1 MYVCS
6 KKNEKMKKT
15 FLIVL
20 IGALVSSCTKKEGEG
35 GSATLKGFVYEYKI
49 NAFSLDT
56 TARYAAADQDVYII
70 YGNEDTFYDDN
81 IKTSYDG
88 SFVFPYLQKGSYTVF
103 VYEDCPVSATYPS
116 GKKEI
121 LVPVEIT
128 KKNHTI
134 DLDTIDILKL

>member
-1 MYVCS
+1 
-6 KKNEKMKKT
+6 MKKT

-20 IGALVSSCTKKEGEG
+20 IGVLVSSCTKKEGEG
-35 GSATLKGFVYEYKI
+35 GSATIKGFVYEYKI

-128 KKNHTI
+128 IKNKTY
-134 DLDTIDILKL
+134 LDTIDILKL

>member
-1 MYVCS
+1 M
-6 KKNEKMKKT
+6 KNI
-15 FLIVL
+15 FLLVI
-20 IGALVSSCTKKEGEG
+20 IGLVISSCTKEEGEG
-35 GSATLKGFVYEYKI
+35 GSGSIKGFVYEYKI

-88 SFVFPYLQKGSYTVF
+88 SFKFPYLQKGKYTIF
-103 VYEDCPVSATYPS
+103 VYEDCATCLS

-121 LVPVEIT
+121 LRTIEIT
-128 KKNHTI
+128 KKNQVI
-134 DLDTIDILKL
+134 DLDTIDIRKL

>member
-1 MYVCS
+1 M
-6 KKNEKMKKT
+6 KNI
-15 FLIVL
+15 FLLVL
-20 IGALVSSCTKKEGEG
+20 IGLVITSCTKEEGEG
-35 GSATLKGFVYEYKI
+35 GSGSIKGFVYEYKI

-88 SFVFPYLQKGSYTVF
+88 SFVFPYLQKGKYTVF
-103 VYEDCPVSATYPS
+103 VYEDCATCLS

-121 LVPVEIT
+121 LRTIEIT
-128 KKNHTI
+128 KKNQVI
-134 DLDTIDILKL
+134 ELDTIDIRKI

>member
-1 MYVCS
+1 M
-6 KKNEKMKKT
+6 KNI
-15 FLIVL
+15 FLLVI
-20 IGALVSSCTKKEGEG
+20 IGLVITSCTKEEGQG
-35 GSATLKGFVYEYKI
+35 GSGSIKGFVYEYKI

-70 YGNEDTFYDDN
+70 YGKDNTFYDDN

-88 SFVFPYLQKGSYTVF
+88 TFEFPYLQKGNYTVF
-103 VYEDCPVSATYPS
+103 VYEDCEISLSCPS

-128 KKNHTI
+128 EKKQIIN
-134 DLDTIDILKL
+134 LDTITVLKL

>member
-1 MYVCS
+1 
-6 KKNEKMKKT
+6 MKKT

-35 GSATLKGFVYEYKI
+35 GSATIKGFVYEYKI

-128 KKNHTI
+128 KKNQTI

>member
-1 MYVCS
+1 
-6 KKNEKMKKT
+6 MKKT

-20 IGALVSSCTKKEGEG
+20 IGVLVSSCTKKEGEG
-35 GSATLKGFVYEYKI
+35 GSATIKGFVYEYKI

-121 LVPVEIT
+121 LVPLEIT
-128 KKNHTI
+128 KKNQTI

>member
-1 MYVCS
+1 LYVCD
-6 KKNEKMKKT
+6 KKNEKMKNI
-15 FLIVL
+15 FLLVL
-20 IGALVSSCTKKEGEG
+20 IGLVITSCTKEEGEG
-35 GSATLKGFVYEYKI
+35 GSGSIKGFVYEYKI

-88 SFVFPYLQKGSYTVF
+88 SFVFPYLQKGKYTVF
-103 VYEDCPVSATYPS
+103 VYEDCATCLS

-121 LVPVEIT
+121 LRTIEIT
-128 KKNHTI
+128 KKNQVI
-134 DLDTIDILKL
+134 ELDTIDIRKI

>member
-1 MYVCS
+1 
-6 KKNEKMKKT
+6 MKKT

-35 GSATLKGFVYEYKI
+35 GSATIKGFVYEYKI

-103 VYEDCPVSATYPS
+103 VYEDCPVSATYHS

-128 KKNHTI
+128 IKNKTY
-134 DLDTIDILKL
+134 LDTIDILKLLC

>member
-1 MYVCS
+1 MFVT
-6 KKNEKMKKT
+6 KKNEKMKNI
-15 FLIVL
+15 FLLVI
-20 IGALVSSCTKKEGEG
+20 IGLVITSCAKEEGQG
-35 GSATLKGFVYEYKI
+35 GSASIKGFVYEYKI

-88 SFVFPYLQKGSYTVF
+88 SFKFPYLQKGKYTVF
-103 VYEDCPVSATYPS
+103 VYEDCATCLS

-121 LVPVEIT
+121 LRTIEIT
-128 KKNHTI
+128 KKNQVI
-134 DLDTIDILKL
+134 DLDTIDIRKL

>member
-1 MYVCS
+1 
-6 KKNEKMKKT
+6 MKKI

-20 IGALVSSCTKKEGEG
+20 IGVLVSSCTKKEGEG
-35 GSATLKGFVYEYKI
+35 GSATIKGFVYEYKLNI
-49 NAFSLDT
+49 LGDT
-56 TARYAAADQDVYII
+56 ISRYAAADQDVYII

-103 VYEDCPVSATYPS
+103 VYEHCPVSATYPS

-128 KKNHTI
+128 KKNQTI

>member
-1 MYVCS
+1 
-6 KKNEKMKKT
+6 MKKI

-20 IGALVSSCTKKEGEG
+20 IGVLVSSCTKKEGEG
-35 GSATLKGFVYEYKI
+35 GSATIKGFVYEYKLNI
-49 NAFSLDT
+49 LGDT
-56 TARYAAADQDVYII
+56 ISRYAAADQDVYII

-88 SFVFPYLQKGSYTVF
+88 SFVFPYLQKGKYTVF
-103 VYEDCPVSATYPS
+103 VYEDCQVSATCPS

-121 LVPVEIT
+121 LVPLEIT
-128 KKNHTI
+128 KKNQTI

>member
-1 MYVCS
+1 MFVT
-6 KKNEKMKKT
+6 KKNEKMKNI
-15 FLIVL
+15 FLLVL
-20 IGALVSSCTKKEGEG
+20 IGLVITSCTKEEGEG
-35 GSATLKGFVYEYKI
+35 GSGTIKGFVYEYKI

-88 SFVFPYLQKGSYTVF
+88 SFVFPYLQKGKYTVF
-103 VYEDCPVSATYPS
+103 VYEDCATCLS

-121 LVPVEIT
+121 LRTIEIT
-128 KKNHTI
+128 KKKQTV
-134 DLDTIDILKL
+134 DLDTIDIRKI

>member
-1 MYVCS
+1 
-6 KKNEKMKKT
+6 MKKT

-35 GSATLKGFVYEYKI
+35 GSATIKGFVYEYKI

-88 SFVFPYLQKGSYTVF
+88 SFVFPYLQKGS
-103 VYEDCPVSATYPS
+103 
-116 GKKEI
+116 
-121 LVPVEIT
+121 
-128 KKNHTI
+128 
-134 DLDTIDILKL
+134 